1 VFFLLFFLSFHRT
14 HSQIALNYFFSPI
27 PPEANLPVNFR
38 QLISRSLLL
47 YFLSLLPFSLTSFAQ
62 DWFRTGTGLGV
73 EKPRIAVADFAPRA
87 DLAKSHAALFTQTVR
102 DDLSFSGVI
111 DLVSPSFY
119 PAQVPSMP
127 QELQKLT
134 WTDPPLNAN
143 FVAFGNLTESPSEVA
158 ISAWMYDV
166 RSPSNEAVVGKIYRG
181 APTDAQ
187 VRKFAHQ
194 FADEIISKLSG
205 GFPGVGSTQIAFI
218 SARTGHKELW
228 VMDYDGAN
236 QHPLTSL
243 GSISLT
249 PRWSPDASRIAFT
262 CFAPANSVISAQ
274 ICMYSFDS
282 NKLVSFAR
290 YKGTNTS
297 PAWSP
302 DGSQVMFSSA
312 MQGNPALYVSDASGN
327 RPKRLTFSNS
337 GADTSPAWNPKT
349 GQSVVFVSDRG
360 GIPQLYMMN
369 ADGTNTQKL
378 DLPDMGYVI
387 DPAWSPNG
395 QLVAFSWRR
404 PSGNYDIYVMDVG
417 SRRTIELT
425 RDSAR
430 NERPSW
436 APDGRHIVFE
446 STRTGNRQIWTMLAD
461 GSQPHQLTL
470 QGHNESPNW
479 SSK

>member
-1 VFFLLFFLSFHRT
+1 MSKRISIFSAYSVSSVVKFLFLFLLLAS
-14 HSQIALNYFFSPI
+14 A
-27 PPEANLPVNFR
+27 AA
-38 QLISRSLLL
+38 
-47 YFLSLLPFSLTSFAQ
+47 AQ

-73 EKPRIAVADFAPRA
+73 EKPRIAVADFAPRV
-87 DLAKSHAALFTQTVR
+87 DNAKPHAALFTQTVR

-111 DLVSPSFY
+111 ELVSPSFY
-119 PAQVPSMP
+119 PAQVPSAP
-127 QELQKLT
+127 NELQKLT
-134 WTDPPLNAN
+134 WTDPPVNSN
-143 FVAFGNLTESPSEVA
+143 FVAFGNLTESTTEVA

-166 RSPSNEAVVGKIYRG
+166 RSPSNEPVVGKIYRG

-218 SARTGHKELW
+218 SSRTGTKELW

-243 GSISLT
+243 RSISLT
-249 PRWSPDASRIAFT
+249 PRWSPDSSRIAFT
-262 CFAPANSVISAQ
+262 CFAPANSVVSGQ

-282 NKLVSFAR
+282 GKVVSFAR
-290 YKGTNTS
+290 YRGTNSS
-297 PAWSP
+297 PTWSP
-302 DGSQVMFSSA
+302 DGMQVMFSSS

-349 GQSVVFVSDRG
+349 AQTVAFVSDRG
-360 GIPQLYMMN
+360 GVPQLYMMN
-369 ADGTNTQKL
+369 SDGTNTQKL
-378 DLPDMGYVI
+378 DLGDKGYVV
-387 DPAWSPNG
+387 DPAWAPNG
-395 QLVAFSWRR
+395 QLLAFSWRR
-404 PSGNYDIYVMDVG
+404 PSGNYDIYVMDVSSG
-417 SRRTIELT
+417 HLLEIT

-436 APDGRHIVFE
+436 APDGCHLVFE
-446 STRTGNRQIWTMLAD
+446 STRTGTRQIWTMLAD
-461 GSQPHQLTL
+461 GSQPHQLTT